1 MRVCYDIQTHRD
13 PEQITRLV
21 RTLLTESPN
30 AVVHISHDRRGP
42 ELDETALRAYGDVVV
57 ELADGGYGDIS
68 HVDRH
73 MQAINWVLDHRPDV
87 DWLVNLT
94 GQDYPIVPIATIE
107 RELGESQAD
116 AFLEFHPGFG
126 EGSRWPAH
134 RVRSRYYF
142 RHRRIGS
149 LTPKWRNRLHPLQ
162 ALNFAQP
169 LVRFHV
175 AYGVMIGW
183 RTRTPFSETFQ
194 VYGGSAF
201 MSLRRPVFEYL
212 RDFAAE
218 RPEIMEYFRHTLSPV
233 EAVFPTILAN
243 SGKFRLVNDCKRYF
257 DFRNST
263 FNHPKLLTREDLPSA
278 YASGAHF
285 ARKIDLTSDADIFD
299 VIDAH
304 RDTLRDPLFGVPHG
318 S

>member
-13 PEQITRLV
+13 PEQISRLV
-21 RTLLTESPN
+21 RTLLSESPG

-42 ELDETALRAYGDVVV
+42 ELDEHALQAYGDVVV
-57 ELADGGYGDIS
+57 ESADGGYGDFS

-73 MQAINWVLDHRPDV
+73 MQAINWVLEHRPDV
-87 DWLVNLT
+87 DWLVNIT
-94 GQDYPIVPIATIE
+94 GQDYPIVPITAVE
-107 RELGESQAD
+107 HELASSDAD

-142 RHRRIGS
+142 QHRRVKS

-175 AYGVMIGW
+175 AYGVMLG
-183 RTRTPFSETFQ
+183 RRARTPFSATFP

-201 MSLRRPVFEYL
+201 MSLRRPVLEYL
-212 RDFAAE
+212 RDFYIE
-218 RPEIMEYFRHTLSPV
+218 HPDIMEYFRHTLSPV
-233 EAVFPTILAN
+233 EAVFPTVLAN
-243 SGKFRLVNDCKRYF
+243 AGKFTLVNDCKRYF
-257 DFRNST
+257 DFRGSS
-263 FNHPKLLTREDLPSA
+263 FNHPKLLTRDDLPLA

-285 ARKIDLTSDADIFD
+285 ARKIDFSDPSIFD
-299 VIDAH
+299 VIDEH
-304 RDTLRDPLFGVPHG
+304 RDALRR
-318 S
+318 